1 MQNRVIL
8 KLNFGASRMSTMMCR
23 RGLSA
28 CCWLVCMSGVLLTAP
43 GMVLAKD
50 ATSRKAISIKH
61 EYQTTAIKI
70 IDAAM
75 ASNEVWDKMEA
86 LCLDIGHR
94 LSGSPQLDQAIAWA
108 ANAMKADGQQNVHTE
123 AVMVPRWV
131 RGQESAT
138 MIAPRHERL
147 AMLGLGGSVGTP
159 EKGITAQVVVADN
172 EDEMNALG
180 EAVKGKIVLFNQ
192 AMPAYTLEHGSGYGT
207 GVYFRTHGAR
217 LAAKLGAVAVLVR
230 SATAKSLRS
239 PHTGAMR
246 YGDAEVKIPA
256 AAISLED
263 TNTIVRLVK
272 RGVAVRVNMM
282 MAAKNHPDAESANV
296 IGELVGATNP
306 EEIVVIGGHIDSW
319 DVGHGAHD
327 DGAGCVMAMEAI
339 NVLRKLNLRPRR
351 TIRVVLWTNEENG
364 LAGGKAYAKQHAAE
378 LSHHVAAI
386 ESDSGAFAPRGYSVD
401 CEDESH
407 EAIAAAQLKEII
419 SLMQSLGTLE
429 AKVGGSG
436 ADVSPMKPAGVV
448 LMGHRVEGST
458 YFDYHH
464 TLADTL
470 DKVDPKLLS
479 QNVAAMA
486 TMAYILADMPDRLGT
501 TSMPMGTE

>member
-1 MQNRVIL
+1 MQNQDDQI
-8 KLNFGASRMSTMMCR
+8 LNFMVARKTAKMRRRFLFAFGGLLFTSASIMF
-23 RGLSA
+23 
-28 CCWLVCMSGVLLTAP
+28 AP
-43 GMVLAKD
+43 DLALAND
-50 ATSRKAISIKH
+50 ATSPHAVSITKT
-61 EYQTTAIKI
+61 YSAVATRI
-70 IDAAM
+70 IDAAI
-75 ASNEVWDKMEA
+75 ADNEAMDKMEA
-86 LCLDIGHR
+86 LCLGIGHR
-94 LSGSPQLDQAIAWA
+94 LSGSPQLEKAISWA
-108 ANAMKADGQQNVHTE
+108 VDAMKADGQQHVHAE
-123 AVMVPRWV
+123 PVMVPRWV

-138 MIAPRHERL
+138 MIAPRKEPL
-147 AMLGLGGSVGTP
+147 AMLGLGGSVGTS
-159 EKGITAQVVVADN
+159 EKGITAKVVVADD
-172 EDEMNALG
+172 EDALNALG
-180 EAVKGKIVLFNQ
+180 DSVKGKIVLFNQ
-192 AMPAYTLEHGSGYGT
+192 AMPPYTVEHGSGYGT
-207 GVYFRTHGAR
+207 GVYFRTHGSR
-217 LAAKLGAVAVLVR
+217 LASKLGAVAVLVR

-263 TNTIVRLVK
+263 TNLIVRLVK
-272 RGVAVRVNMM
+272 RGETVSVNLK

-296 IGELVGATNP
+296 IGELVGSTNP
-306 EEIVVIGGHIDSW
+306 DEIVVIGGHIDSW
-319 DVGHGAHD
+319 DVGQGAHD

-401 CEDESH
+401 CEDEAR
-407 EAIAAAQLKEII
+407 ETVAADQLKEII
-419 SLMQSLGTLE
+419 SLMQSLGELKAT
-429 AKVGGSG
+429 VGGSG
-436 ADVSPMKPAGVV
+436 ADVSPMKSAGVV

-464 TLADTL
+464 TLADTV

-486 TMAYILADMPDRLGT
+486 TMAYILADMPDPLGT
-501 TSMPMGTE
+501 TTTPMGTD